1 MSEEKKNRQQL
12 ACDYIHE
19 NYVAFNRLR
28 YDLIAQK
35 VQVCEERW
43 RYITNADIN
52 SIVCDCCAETGANI
66 TAKEI
71 LTVLN
76 AGSSYIPRV
85 HPLRDYVLSLKP
97 YSPDQ
102 PDWIDMVARQ
112 VHVKG
117 NDKTENLINDNID
130 NLRGNQLPAAL
141 KENIPCRSR
150 DIDSSG
156 TLSKLSSKHIPV
168 GCRSAADVE
177 QSLTQLLLQTQES
190 HEEIILEVTDFRP
203 GTEYGYNTPCPSELQ
218 KP

>member
-97 YSPDQ
+97 YTPDQ

-112 VHVKG
+112 VKPLGEEAKG
-117 NDKTENLINDNID
+117 DKA
-130 NLRGNQLPAAL
+130 RGEELWRLCFKKWSLPWSL
-141 KENIPCRSR
+141 HGCVMTSSITRS
-150 DIDSSG
+150 
-156 TLSKLSSKHIPV
+156 LSS
-168 GCRSAADVE
+168 
-177 QSLTQLLLQTQES
+177 
-190 HEEIILEVTDFRP
+190 
-203 GTEYGYNTPCPSELQ
+203 
-218 KP
+218 